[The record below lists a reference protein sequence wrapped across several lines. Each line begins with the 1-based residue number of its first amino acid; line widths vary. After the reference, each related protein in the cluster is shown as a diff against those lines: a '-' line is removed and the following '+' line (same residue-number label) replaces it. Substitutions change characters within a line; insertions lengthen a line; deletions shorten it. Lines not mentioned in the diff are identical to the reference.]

1 MQSLRDPLFRPDKRP
16 IVVANA
22 DCRIGIPTFLA
33 FIAVIAA
40 VIAAVLAVVIGVG
53 MALRQM
59 IPAPAT
65 KARPAPAPVVWIETQ
80 EARR

>member
-1 MQSLRDPLFRPDKRP
+1 MQSLRDPVFRPDQSS
-16 IVVANA
+16 IDAA
-22 DCRIGIPTFLA
+22 DADRRLFIPTFLT
-33 FIAVIAA
+33 IIA
-40 VIAAVLAVVIGVG
+40 VIAAVLAVVVGVG
-53 MALRQM
+53 TALRQM

>member
-1 MQSLRDPLFRPDKRP
+1 MQSLRDPLFRPDPPAIDAR
-16 IVVANA
+16 
-22 DCRIGIPTFLA
+22 DTDLRLFIPTFLT
-33 FIAVIAA
+33 IIA

-53 MALRQM
+53 TALRQM

>member
-1 MQSLRDPLFRPDKRP
+1 MQSLRDPLFRPEPTAIDARD
-16 IVVANA
+16 A
-22 DCRIGIPTFLA
+22 DRRLFFPTLLM
-33 FIAVIAA
+33 ILA

-53 MALRQM
+53 TALRQM